1 MSQARID
8 PLAPLLD
15 LIRKEAATAA
25 VDAVRAE
32 MQRERLARTE
42 GPRLLS
48 LNAIA
53 KQYGCGREVTKQLI
67 REGRLP
73 ALERRC
79 RGGHIGTYCTRE
91 DVERVLAGRKP

>member
-1 MSQARID
+1 MSLAGID

-15 LIRKEAATAA
+15 LVRKEAAAA
-25 VDAVRAE
+25 AIEAVRAE
-32 MQRERLARTE
+32 LQRERLARTE

-53 KQYGCGREVTKQLI
+53 KLYGCGREVTKQLI

-73 ALERRC
+73 AQERRC
-79 RGGHIGTYCTRE
+79 RGGYIGIYCARE